1 MAQCDIQVE
10 EYSLTNKDLNLR
22 RDAGSGPQI
31 SKAWHKVGAKKITLI
46 TQVEQ
51 VRYVGKPNKKDL
63 EKKQEKSN
71 LNTQELEEN
80 GI

>member
-1 MAQCDIQVE
+1 MAQSWSQENHFD
-10 EYSLTNKDLNLR
+10 YLGG
-22 RDAGSGPQI
+22 AG
-31 SKAWHKVGAKKITLI
+31 KV
-46 TQVEQ
+46 
-51 VRYVGKPNKKDL
+51 VGKPNKKDL